1 MPSRYQRH
9 TIVSHQILLLP
20 PVVTLEH
27 EEAELEVAPFLHPR
41 PMQLTKCTRGMITV
55 LVTDLQFGVQVMAS
69 ILGTRTAPWEQESMR
84 SALHKACGVLRGL
97 LLLMLSRDAA
107 SRPTMA
113 TVNTTCSAVLSA
125 SSEAP
130 FKSPVAT
137 AHGKFSNT
145 T

>member
-1 MPSRYQRH
+1 MS
-9 TIVSHQILLLP
+9 
-20 PVVTLEH
+20 
-27 EEAELEVAPFLHPR
+27 
-41 PMQLTKCTRGMITV
+41 LTKHTLGILTV
-55 LVTDLQFGVQVMAS
+55 PVTDLQSGVQVMAS
-69 ILGTRTAPWEQESMR
+69 ILGTREAPWEQESMR
-84 SALHKACGVLRGL
+84 SALHEACGVLRGL

-125 SSEAP
+125 SSGAP

-137 AHGKFSNT
+137 SHEKFSNT